1 LDFLQNKLILNRVI
15 DRTVYNM

>member
-1 LDFLQNKLILNRVI
+1 LDFLQNKLILNLVI